1 MFPLKVALLGY
12 YKYHIVPQ
20 TPGFVDIFGL
30 RSWRLAS
37 SKQAMCCHVHGQQGL
52 PKPRN
57 QWRSSTKPCLLCEFT
72 IGNHH
77 FIHSNTW
84 VCLGWNGFQIL
95 KFSWGLPFE
104 QMPEIGGPSPFPDPH
119 ATPQRIAASH
129 GWRRFLPGR
138 RGCSCCVRVGGG
150 GFVGQGQ
157 QSSIAWRPVMAGS
170 GRRNAVIKHGW
181 ESSMLMDIEMRKI

>member
-57 QWRSSTKPCLLCEFT
+57 QWRSSTKPCLLGEFT

-84 VCLGWNGFQIL
+84 LCLVYRMKWFPNPRVFMRFTFWTHARNWRAIP
-95 KFSWGLPFE
+95 FSRPTCNAATHCCLARVTA
-104 QMPEIGGPSPFPDPH
+104 ISPW
-119 ATPQRIAASH
+119 AARMLLLCRR
-129 GWRRFLPGR
+129 WRRLRWSRPTVLHRLETRRVPGL
-138 RGCSCCVRVGGG
+138 GD
-150 GFVGQGQ
+150 GQ
-157 QSSIAWRPVMAGS
+157 R
-170 GRRNAVIKHGW
+170 
-181 ESSMLMDIEMRKI
+181 